1 MWVRFPLWV
10 QRKASSE
17 AFFYG
22 IKFLVAEQGVSQG
35 VLQGLSEGP
44 AEGRYAKRPCEA
56 PFAESCAT
64 SFEEY
69 RNIAIYKYEMGAT
82 KSDLF
87 NKKQNETASLLKAIA
102 HPARIAIVEYLMN
115 VESCICGDIVNKLP
129 LAQPTVS
136 QHLKELKSAGI
147 IQGSIEGNSIC
158 YCLNEKT
165 IQKLKVYFET
175 IENKI
180 SKQNKCC

>member
-1 MWVRFPLWV
+1 MGTT
-10 QRKASSE
+10 KAE
-17 AFFYG
+17 
-22 IKFLVAEQGVSQG
+22 
-35 VLQGLSEGP
+35 
-44 AEGRYAKRPCEA
+44 
-56 PFAESCAT
+56 
-64 SFEEY
+64 
-69 RNIAIYKYEMGAT
+69 
-82 KSDLF
+82 LF
-87 NKKQNETASLLKAIA
+87 TKKQNDLASLLKAIA

-147 IQGSIEGNSIC
+147 IQGSIEGNTIC

-165 IQKLKVYFET
+165 IQKFKVYFET

-180 SKQNKCC
+180 SKQNRCC

>member
-17 AFFYG
+17 AFFYRVY
-22 IKFLVAEQGVSQG
+22 FQGVIQG
-35 VLQGLSEGP
+35 PLEGS
-44 AEGRYAKRPCEA
+44 AEVRFAKHSCEA
-56 PFAESCAT
+56 PFEESCAT

-69 RNIAIYKYEMGAT
+69 RNIAIYKYKMGTT
-82 KSDLF
+82 KAELF
-87 NKKQNETASLLKAIA
+87 TKKQNETASLLKAIA

-115 VESCICGDIVNKLP
+115 VESCICGDIVSKLP

-147 IQGSIEGNSIC
+147 IQGSIEGNTIC